1 MSQFRYSRFFLYA
14 MLLLVFALAAC
25 GGGGETEEAAAPATT
40 APVAPSAT
48 EPPAATE
55 PTAVPPTAETAV
67 IQPAESLSA
76 SFADAPDRA
85 TTMTSANAKPTVA
98 PFAGLGGKDDG
109 DAGDAASPA
118 SPAPAP
124 LPTNTPQ
131 PTPVPQAGTTGVL
144 IENNSSATVCY
155 IYMPLS
161 TSDSWGDDL
170 LGSTGTLEIGANV
183 SVEMSPGTYDVRL
196 DDCYGK
202 VIASGYGIEVSEGIL
217 PLTASDAELPAAGDA
232 PLTILNDL
240 DAVVCYVFI
249 GPSSSESWG
258 SDWLGT
264 GMVILPGINFNLN
277 IPQGTMDFQATDCG
291 YNVVSEVYGAE
302 VTAEGGVWT
311 LSGAQADT
319 TSLELVNQSTATVCY
334 VQISLTTATEWG
346 DDWLGE
352 DNFIESGQSFIFPM
366 PADIYDLRAL
376 DCNQEVIS
384 EQYGLEISG
393 ATTVSIP

>member
-1 MSQFRYSRFFLYA
+1 MSQFRYSRFFLYV
-14 MLLLVFALAAC
+14 MLLFVFALAAC
-25 GGGGETEEAAAPATT
+25 GGGGETEEAGDAASPA
-40 APVAPSAT
+40 AVAT
-48 EPPAATE
+48 E
-55 PTAVPPTAETAV
+55 TAVPTQPTDIPPTAETAV

-109 DAGDAASPA
+109 DAA
-118 SPAPAP
+118 SPAPAAV
-124 LPTNTPQ
+124 PTNTPQ
-131 PTPVPQAGTTGVL
+131 PTPVPQVGDTGVL
-144 IENNSSATVCY
+144 IENNSSVTVCY
-155 IYMPLS
+155 IYIPPS

-170 LGSTGTLEIGANV
+170 LGSAGTLEVGANV
-183 SVEMSPGTYDVRL
+183 SIELAPGTYDIRL

-202 VIASGYGIEVSEGIL
+202 IIASGYGIEVSEGIF

-291 YNVVSEVYGAE
+291 FNVVSEVYGAE

-352 DNFIESGQSFIFPM
+352 NNVIESGQSFIFQM
-366 PADIYDLRAL
+366 PADTYDLRAL

-393 ATTVSIP
+393 TTTVSIP